1 MKADVQAYAS
11 VPMPAK
17 TRQSHSAQNRYNTK
31 WGMIFL
37 SPWIFGFFVFTLIPI
52 IATFVFSFT
61 NYSPVTPAATVWMG
75 LRNYTDMAKDAEV
88 GNSFMVTLKYGI
100 LALPLSLAFGLFL
113 AALVNSKYLLAKNF
127 FRTIF
132 YMPAMIPVIAAG
144 IIMAGIMNTNTGF
157 INMGLEAVGIPGPDW
172 LNSEIW
178 IYPALVLIGLWGL
191 GNLMITLL
199 AGMQGVTKELYESAE
214 IDGAN
219 GFQQYFYI
227 TLPLISPV
235 IFYNL
240 TIMIIAAFKYFDLAY
255 VLKNGTGA
263 PNGAT
268 NFFNLNLYKNA
279 FQYNLMG
286 YGSAMA
292 VVLFIIVLALTIL
305 LFTTSGRWVFYSG
318 GKQE

>member
-1 MKADVQAYAS
+1 MKADIQTYGS
-11 VPMPAK
+11 VRK
-17 TRQSHSAQNRYNTK
+17 TANKGQGQSAQNRFNTK
-31 WGMIFL
+31 WGLIFL
-37 SPWIFGFFVFTLIPI
+37 SPWIVGFLVFTLIPI
-52 IATFVFSFT
+52 IATLVFSFT
-61 NYSPVTPAATVWMG
+61 NYSPVTPESTVWVG
-75 LRNYTDMAKDAEV
+75 LKNYSDMVADTNVA
-88 GNSFMVTLKYGI
+88 NSFMVTIKYAV
-100 LALPLSLAFGLFL
+100 LALPLSLLFGLLL
-113 AALVNSKYLLAKNF
+113 AGLVNSKYLLAKNF
-127 FRTIF
+127 FRTIY

-157 INMGLEAVGIPGPDW
+157 INLGLQSVGIPGPDW
-172 LNSEIW
+172 LNSTFW

-219 GFQQYFYI
+219 SWQQYIYI

-240 TIMIIAAFKYFDLAY
+240 TIMIIGAFKYFDLAY
-255 VLKNGTGA
+255 VLKNGTGGPA
-263 PNGAT
+263 GAT
-268 NFFNLNLYKNA
+268 NFYNLYLYKNA

-286 YGSAMA
+286 FGSAMA
-292 VVLFIIVLALTIL
+292 WVLFIIVLALTVV

-318 GKQE
+318 GK